1 MKKGFTLSE
10 LIISIAILVVVI
22 TLILQTSLDK
32 TTPSVKLMKI
42 QTHET
47 CPSGW

>member
-1 MKKGFTLSE
+1 MKKGFTLAE
-10 LIISIAILVVVI
+10 LIISISILVVVI
-22 TLILQTSLDK
+22 KLILPTLLDI
-32 TTPSVKLMKI
+32 PSVKLIKN